1 MVSNKVETYHDLI
14 VWQKSHGL
22 VIELF
27 RAKLTKKENE
37 LLTAKIREIAA
48 TIPTHIAIGFKK
60 RGKQPKLY
68 YYRSALT
75 AIQEL
80 EYYLLLAHDLGQ
92 LKNYAVLEE
101 EVESIERMLKRLI
114 RSNSPSSERRQKQNS
129 QPEKKRS

>member
-14 VWQKSHGL
+14 VWQKSHEL

-27 RAKLTKKENE
+27 RVKMAKKDNE
-37 LLTAKIREIAA
+37 SLTAKIREIAA

-60 RGKQPKLY
+60 RGKKPKLY

-114 RSNSPSSERRQKQNS
+114 RSNSPSSDRQTRRS
-129 QPEKKRS
+129 